1 MKNTRKTK
9 KIRCGELFIG
19 GDAPVTIQSMTNV
32 DSRDEKALLS
42 QIERLAEAGCD
53 IVRIAV
59 PDMESAEVFSRV
71 RKKISRKIPLV
82 ADIHFDYRLALA
94 AIKAGADKIRI
105 NPGNIGGGERLKAVV
120 EAAKERQIPIR
131 VGVNSGSLEK
141 PILEKYGRV
150 TPEGLCESAINN
162 LKLIEDFD
170 YDRLVVSIKSSDV
183 KLNYDAHKILAA
195 STDYPIHIGITE
207 AGTLEKG
214 KVKSAMGIGALLL
227 EGIGDT
233 MRVSLTAEPVE
244 EVILAKEILRN
255 AGLRSGGIDL
265 VSCPTCGRTKID
277 LQKLAAEVESRLK
290 PISEMLEKSEREKL
304 KVAVM
309 GCGVNG
315 PGEAAEADFGICGG
329 DGRGLLFSKGEI
341 VKNVPEERLVEEL
354 ISMIEANI

>member
-1 MKNTRKTK
+1 MENTRTTK
-9 KIRCGELFIG
+9 KIRCGEIFIG
-19 GDAPVTIQSMTNV
+19 GDAPITIQSMTNV
-32 DSRDEKALLS
+32 DSRDEKALTR
-42 QIERLAEAGCD
+42 QIEGLAEAGCE

-59 PDMESAEVFSRV
+59 PDMESAEVFAQV
-71 RKKISRKIPLV
+71 RKKIPKKIPLV
-82 ADIHFDYRLALA
+82 ADIHFDYRLAIA

-105 NPGNIGGGERLKAVV
+105 NPGNIGGRERLRAVV
-120 EAAKERQIPIR
+120 EAAKKRQIPIR

-150 TPEGLCESAINN
+150 TAAGLCESALNN
-162 LKLIEDFD
+162 LKLIEEFD

-195 STDYPIHIGITE
+195 STNYPIHIGITE
-207 AGTLEKG
+207 AGTMERG

-233 MRVSLTAEPVE
+233 MRVSLTADPTE
-244 EVILAKEILRN
+244 EVIFAKEILRN
-255 AGLRSGGIDL
+255 AGLRGGGIDL

-277 LQKLAAEVESRLK
+277 LQKLAAEVESRLRT
-290 PISEMLEKSEREKL
+290 ISEKLEKRGGERL

-309 GCGVNG
+309 GCVVNG
-315 PGEAAEADFGICGG
+315 PGEAGEADFGICGG
-329 DGRGLLFSKGEI
+329 DGRGLLFSRGEI
-341 VKNVPEERLVEEL
+341 VKNVPEDRLVEEL